1 MIRMGTVAPLWSE
14 GKRRGF
20 PLRFRESLVAIMT
33 PDGAIR
39 NRLGQPP
46 SEDGDAD
53 DEGREEGHQ
62 GQHGNDVSIAHAD
75 SFLGISPLNPHTKT
89 YIAHAMLGVRGDQS
103 KSYLIHPPPQIFDP

>member
-20 PLRFRESLVAIMT
+20 PLRFHESLVAIMT
-33 PDGAIR
+33 PDGAIG
-39 NRLGQPP
+39 NRLAQPP
-46 SEDGDAD
+46 SEDGNANHQGG
-53 DEGREEGHQ
+53 EKRHQ
-62 GQHGNDVSIAHAD
+62 GQDRHNVSIAHAD

-103 KSYLIHPPPQIFDP
+103 KSYLIHTPPQIFDP